1 MSLPIT
7 NNFTTTNQYNDNLSE
22 ERTES
27 AEFSDFE
34 VYTTSPTSSIQEQ
47 AETSQTNV
55 TDRLSTPANSL
66 NKITI
71 KPFCELG
78 TKDRMLDYF
87 KDKIALL
94 YKSHGF
100 AMNSKLERYIDQ
112 KKTNK
117 LNDRND
123 KDKEKIEKLCRFF
136 RRLTIL
142 LFVHFKQKNNE
153 IFDIIDALFCQH
165 LLIRPSLMDNFINLT
180 DKQIQELAANKDF
193 YRSLLLK
200 QKLEYIDLNNIE
212 DFTKSRIKYNKKQ
225 EKKICS
231 FIDKSSADKARKD
244 LIQEH
249 ATKIFTI
256 CSKKDIDIDTNL
268 ESIINTLANSTQ
280 LTNADTKEILEK
292 IIFFFNSFDDY
303 NTIIDTSILTDII
316 CYEHEKTNEQLL
328 LSICNLNNEQ
338 IQFITSCKNRW
349 KIMQPWIFKGFPATK
364 KIAQIINHFK
374 KNNTNYHSTKNVI
387 IKSTY
392 PSKPQ
397 PNTIALT
404 ETEDS
409 HLASVALDPEQIDD
423 DISKEIDCRRIV
435 NAHLTGNNEN
445 FDSIFLEWLGSSR
458 SPTSTNFQ
466 DTDKALAPEQI
477 DDDIFKDLDNRV
489 NKFLEGQNT
498 STSFDLFSLLN
509 DNSNFLAKPNTTTNS
524 NPELIP
530 HNKRSIS
537 PSLYSDSEEHNR
549 NKIPKLDF

>member
-349 KIMQPWIFKGFPATK
+349 EIMQTWIFKGFPETK
-364 KIAQIINHFK
+364 NIEHRISWFK
-374 KNNTNYHSTKNVI
+374 KNSITNNSTDV
-387 IKSTY
+387 STG
-392 PSKPQ
+392 SSNPQ
-397 PNTIALT
+397 
-404 ETEDS
+404 S
-409 HLASVALDPEQIDD
+409 
-423 DISKEIDCRRIV
+423 
-435 NAHLTGNNEN
+435 
-445 FDSIFLEWLGSSR
+445 DSINLTNTENSY
-458 SPTSTNFQ
+458 PTAINFQ
-466 DTDKALAPEQI
+466 DTDKALNPEQTAKF
-477 DDDIFKDLDNRV
+477 DDSIEQLDYKN
-489 NKFLEGQNT
+489 NDMEKNET
-498 STSFDLFSLLN
+498 EEDELFAWLDAN
-509 DNSNFLAKPNTTTNS
+509 PNFLAEPNGATNS
-524 NPELIP
+524 NPKLILP
-530 HNKRSIS
+530 TKRSIS
-537 PSLYSDSEEHNR
+537 PSLYSESEEYNQ
-549 NKIPKLDF
+549 NKIPKLDFKFLD